1 MKKTLAILLALMLV
15 LVNVAA
21 LASELDP
28 ADPIVPAEGETTVP
42 PITPGQS
49 VDVKTITIHKTIIV
63 NGAEKPAEGEKAA
76 EDATKPVAPAQTITF
91 TVGEGKA
98 EKANADAVIPVITIS
113 NAVFAEGKT
122 DADITITM
130 DKAFNSTGIYTYEV
144 TENDNKAAGVNG
156 NKAIDKMELK
166 ITVVQGKE
174 GLELGG
180 IALRQKGKKTDTIE
194 NTYEA
199 GALTVQKLVTGNL
212 AETDKDFEV
221 TVTFTAPEGRNVLST
236 IAYVFDAEA
245 AADKEDSTIAASA
258 WKDGVAT
265 QVIKLKA
272 NEKVTFTNIPKD
284 VTYKVEE
291 ADYVTTDNYEAPTYE
306 KQTGKIAAKETVDS
320 TVTNKKE
327 INIDTGVT
335 VETLP
340 YVMILAIAMIGA
352 VVMLRKREEY

>member
-1 MKKTLAILLALMLV
+1 
-15 LVNVAA
+15 VAA

-49 VDVKTITIHKTIIV
+49 VDVKTITIHKSIIV
-63 NGAEKPAEGEKAA
+63 NGAEEAEEAEEGEEGEAA
-76 EDATKPVAPAQTITF
+76 AADPTKPLAPKQTITF

-98 EKANADAVIPVITIS
+98 EKANKDAVIPVITIS
-113 NAVFAEGKT
+113 EAVFAEGAT
-122 DADITITM
+122 AADITITM

-212 AETDKDFEV
+212 GETDKDFEV
-221 TVTFTAPEGRNVLST
+221 TVTFTAPEGRTVLST
-236 IAYVFDAEA
+236 IAYVSDAAA
-245 AADKEDSTIAASA
+245 AADKEDKTIAPAD
-258 WKDGVAT
+258 WKEGVAT
-265 QVIKLKA
+265 AVIKLKA
-272 NEKVTFTNIPKD
+272 DEKVTFTNIPAD
-284 VTYKVEE
+284 VTYTVVES
-291 ADYVTTDNYEAPTYE
+291 DYVTTDNYDKPVYV
-306 KQTGKIAAKETVDS
+306 KDSGKIAAKTTEDATI
-320 TVTNKKE
+320 TNNKE
-327 INIDTGVT
+327 IIIDTGVT